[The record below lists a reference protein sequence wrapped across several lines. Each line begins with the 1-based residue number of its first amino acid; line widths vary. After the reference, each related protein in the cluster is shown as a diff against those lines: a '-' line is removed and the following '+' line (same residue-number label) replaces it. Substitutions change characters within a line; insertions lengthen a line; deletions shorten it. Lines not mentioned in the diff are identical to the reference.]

1 MKNDICFGCK
11 RPSMCHSEETATQ
24 PSVQDKT
31 SCPAWREAQGLPLH
45 PPLGYIPSPAIVTP
59 SCESHASGFEAECPD
74 CVRTL
79 APATP
84 TAEELSALPCN
95 KCRGECTA
103 VDGSYDEDPWGQD
116 VQKCPY
122 LKK

>member
-31 SCPAWREAQGLPLH
+31 SCPAWREFWGMPVHL
-45 PPLGYIPSPAIVTP
+45 PLGYIPSPAIA